1 MFNKTI
7 SILMLMLIGILS
19 YAQSPQT
26 YKGAYA
32 NGYAEYNYI
41 ENDKLM
47 KLWNGRFTYKDTM
60 EVAGR
65 GECDVLIN
73 GAYKDDQKSAIW
85 VATIKGLD
93 GNSLETSTGPMKD
106 GMKIG
111 LWTHRL
117 TMNDKYVKVAS
128 ASFTRDRFTSK
139 FEYKYNPLDASIG
152 EYQELNVVG
161 SFDSKGML
169 DGEWTTTYV
178 GKDGVRMQELARY
191 QHGVLAFRVVHELE
205 TGIEKDRYDKEAF
218 VTDFWSKMKLPDS
231 NAVIN
236 DEKYGVIKEMCHQES
251 LVPLMNSWNDL
262 RTVVV
267 SNIHGSSIPTM
278 MITKGEVQ
286 SNKYLVCEQKIVPW
300 NETPK
305 GMLEWQEEQRI
316 LKEYQSNIANADKAL
331 EEKNLEEALRLYR
344 LSSTIKKDEDY
355 PREQIPM
362 VEQMIKD
369 RATQNRLLG
378 SVGEKKTMLDKTQ
391 KKLMDDETFM
401 KKQDKL
407 YEAYDMAYSARM
419 RSMKSDHSKT
429 MTFIENDNIEPIS
442 ILELEAYEASLDEL
456 IQLQNKVSLLVGQDT
471 KDLEKELK
479 KLDDTGEIEKMLRR

>member
-1 MFNKTI
+1 
-7 SILMLMLIGILS
+7 
-19 YAQSPQT
+19 
-26 YKGAYA
+26 
-32 NGYAEYNYI
+32 
-41 ENDKLM
+41 
-47 KLWNGRFTYKDTM
+47 
-60 EVAGR
+60 
-65 GECDVLIN
+65 
-73 GAYKDDQKSAIW
+73 
-85 VATIKGLD
+85 
-93 GNSLETSTGPMKD
+93 
-106 GMKIG
+106 
-111 LWTHRL
+111 
-117 TMNDKYVKVAS
+117 
-128 ASFTRDRFTSK
+128 
-139 FEYKYNPLDASIG
+139 
-152 EYQELNVVG
+152 
-161 SFDSKGML
+161 
-169 DGEWTTTYV
+169 
-178 GKDGVRMQELARY
+178 
-191 QHGVLAFRVVHELE
+191 
-205 TGIEKDRYDKEAF
+205 
-218 VTDFWSKMKLPDS
+218 
-231 NAVIN
+231 
-236 DEKYGVIKEMCHQES
+236 
-251 LVPLMNSWNDL
+251 
-262 RTVVV
+262 
-267 SNIHGSSIPTM
+267 

-316 LKEYQSNIANADKAL
+316 LKEYHSNIANADKAL

>member
-1 MFNKTI
+1 
-7 SILMLMLIGILS
+7 MLMLIGILS

-117 TMNDKYVKVAS
+117 TMNDKDVKVAS

-191 QHGVLAFRVVHELE
+191 QHGVLAFRVVRELE

-278 MITKGEVQ
+278 MITKGEVK

-456 IQLQNKVSLLVGQDT
+456 IQLQNKVSLLVGKDT

>member
-1 MFNKTI
+1 
-7 SILMLMLIGILS
+7 
-19 YAQSPQT
+19 
-26 YKGAYA
+26 
-32 NGYAEYNYI
+32 
-41 ENDKLM
+41 
-47 KLWNGRFTYKDTM
+47 
-60 EVAGR
+60 
-65 GECDVLIN
+65 
-73 GAYKDDQKSAIW
+73 
-85 VATIKGLD
+85 
-93 GNSLETSTGPMKD
+93 MKD

-191 QHGVLAFRVVHELE
+191 QHGVLAFRVVRELE

-471 KDLEKELK
+471 KDLEKDLK